1 MSNFEKD
8 RLVREM
14 LIKKL
19 SFFPGLEEH
28 IDSLLKVLTP
38 GEISEIA
45 LTFPRFNWIFEVF
58 SPDQLKELLAK
69 IHAANSK
76 DQR

>member
-1 MSNFEKD
+1 MSEKKIK
-8 RLVREM
+8 EM
-14 LIKKL
+14 LLRQL

-45 LTFPRFNWIFEVF
+45 LTFPRFKWILEVF
-58 SPDQLKELLAK
+58 SPDQLKELLSK